1 MMNIRRF
8 LKKIIFYS
16 YTSFVIFM
24 YTRPVPIE
32 RQLEKASNLDL
43 DKIFHFLTFFLLGVI
58 AQLTNNKK
66 NEYTYAV
73 TLALIISL
81 FIEFTHFIIPYRDFE
96 ILDGVFNIIGC
107 ITGIAIIYYYRIKT

>member
-1 MMNIRRF
+1 
-8 LKKIIFYS
+8 
-16 YTSFVIFM
+16 M
-24 YTRPVPIE
+24 YTRPVSIE
-32 RQLEKASNLDL
+32 RQLEEASNLDL

-107 ITGIAIIYYYRIKT
+107 ITGITIIYYYRIKT

>member
-1 MMNIRRF
+1 MVNMLRY
-8 LKKIIFYS
+8 LKKTIFYI
-16 YTSFVIFM
+16 YTAFVIFM
-24 YTRPVPIE
+24 YTRPVSIE
-32 RQLEKASNLDL
+32 RQLEEASNLDL
-43 DKIFHFLTFFLLGVI
+43 DKTFHFLTFFLLGVI